1 MKLFRGRVFTPV
13 ADPFRGSDGHPYIAH
28 DDGFV
33 AVEGDRIAAVGPW
46 SEHPP
51 GAEVMELGS
60 DALITPGFFDTHL
73 HAPQLEMIGAQEGH
87 ELQFSRAWVPAL
99 DHTPR
104 TMHDLSLAS
113 SFR

>member
-1 MKLFRGRVFTPV
+1 MRYRIVARSV
-13 ADPFRGSDGHPYIAH
+13 ADRRRLLAIG
-28 DDGFV
+28 DDGNYYLLTL
-33 AVEGDRIAAVGPW
+33 EG
-46 SEHPP
+46 
-51 GAEVMELGS
+51 LK
-60 DALITPGFFDTHL
+60 
-73 HAPQLEMIGAQEGH
+73 PQLEMIGAQEGH